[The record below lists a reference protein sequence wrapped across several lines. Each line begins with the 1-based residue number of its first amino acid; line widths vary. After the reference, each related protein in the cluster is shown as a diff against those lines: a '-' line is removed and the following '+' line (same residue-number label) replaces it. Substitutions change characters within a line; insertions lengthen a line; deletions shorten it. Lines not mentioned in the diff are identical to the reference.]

1 MQRVAS
7 VSDEFLSGEG
17 VLFRVDGSAK
27 VLWKPVALYLV
38 LGMLFSAICNVS
50 TALDDRSFGV
60 EQFVF
65 FLGLWALAS
74 GVWTLMTVPWWWFC
88 AARTSCVVT
97 ESEVLILRG
106 RKVLRS
112 WPRRSVFMAKI
123 DGSAGW
129 SNFLTPFNIVGGAFP
144 RIRIWTDERFEG
156 PPIMLWGA
164 VTAWN
169 AERQLESAIKSK
181 R

>member
-1 MQRVAS
+1 M
-7 VSDEFLSGEG
+7 SDELLSGEG

-27 VLWKPVALYLV
+27 VLWKPIALYLI
-38 LGMLFSAICNVS
+38 LGMLFSAIC
-50 TALDDRSFGV
+50 TIALDDKSFGV
-60 EQFVF
+60 EQFVV
-65 FLGLWALAS
+65 FLGLWALTS
-74 GVWTLMTVPWWWFC
+74 GVWTLMTVPWWWFW

-106 RKVLRS
+106 QKVLRS

-129 SNFLTPFNIVGGAFP
+129 RNLLTPFNIGDGAFP

-164 VTAWN
+164 ASAWN
-169 AERQLESAIKSK
+169 TERQLESAIKSK